1 MKILTEKDGLGIDII
16 DVQRFSKKIFEE
28 NLTFYQK
35 FFLESEIKYCLRFKS
50 PYEHFAGKFALK
62 ESVIKSIHNKI
73 SFLDIQTSNSKYG
86 PTISLLGKKAKKYS
100 FLCSVSHEKKFAIAV
115 VISSRIKKTR

>member
-1 MKILTEKDGLGIDII
+1 MKILIETDGIGIDII
-16 DVQRFSKKIFEE
+16 DVQRFTKKIFKE

-35 FFLESEIKYCLRFKS
+35 IFLESEIKYCLRFKS

-62 ESVIKSIHNKI
+62 ESVIKSIHDKI

-115 VISSRIKKTR
+115 VISSRIKKTK

>member
-1 MKILTEKDGLGIDII
+1 MKALIEKDGVGIDII
-16 DVQRFSKKIFEE
+16 DVERFRKKIFKQ
-28 NLTFYQK
+28 NIKFYQRI
-35 FFLESEIKYCLRFKS
+35 FLESEIKYCLRFKS

-62 ESVIKSIHNKI
+62 ESVIKSIRDKI

-115 VISSRIKKTR
+115 VISYRIKKSK

>member
-1 MKILTEKDGLGIDII
+1 MDKKIGIGIDIVDI
-16 DVQRFSKKIFEE
+16 SRFRKKKFQK
-28 NLTFYQK
+28 NLNFYRK
-35 FFLESEIKYCLRFKS
+35 ILSESEIKYCTKFKS

-62 ESVIKSIHNKI
+62 ESVIKSIH
-73 SFLDIQTSNSKYG
+73 DIQTSNSKYG

>member
-1 MKILTEKDGLGIDII
+1 MDKKIGIGIDIVDI
-16 DVQRFSKKIFEE
+16 SRFRKKKFQK
-28 NLTFYQK
+28 NLNFYRK
-35 FFLESEIKYCLRFKS
+35 VLSESEIKYCTKFKS

-62 ESVIKSIHNKI
+62 ESTIKSIRDKI

-115 VISSRIKKTR
+115 VISYRIKKSK

>member
-1 MKILTEKDGLGIDII
+1 MKILIEKDGIGIDII
-16 DVQRFSKKIFEE
+16 DVQRFTKKIFKE

-35 FFLESEIKYCLRFKS
+35 IFLESEIKYCLRFKS

-62 ESVIKSIHNKI
+62 ESVIKSIPDKI
-73 SFLDIQTSNSKYG
+73 SFLDIQTSNSKHG
-86 PTISLLGKKAKKYS
+86 PTIRLLGKKAKKYS

-115 VISSRIKKTR
+115 VISSRIEKTR

>member
-1 MKILTEKDGLGIDII
+1 MKTLDKKIGIGIDIVDI
-16 DVQRFSKKIFEE
+16 SRFRKKKFQK
-28 NLTFYQK
+28 NLNFYRK
-35 FFLESEIKYCLRFKS
+35 ILSESEIKYCTKFKS

-62 ESVIKSIHNKI
+62 ESVIKSIRDKI

-86 PTISLLGKKAKKYS
+86 PTISLLGKKSKKYS

-115 VISSRIKKTR
+115 VISSRTKKTR